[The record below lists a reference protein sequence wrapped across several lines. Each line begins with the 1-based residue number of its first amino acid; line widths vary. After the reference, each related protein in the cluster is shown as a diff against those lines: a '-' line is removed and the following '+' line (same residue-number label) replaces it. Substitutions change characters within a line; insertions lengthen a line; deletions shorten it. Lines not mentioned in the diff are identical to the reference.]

1 VGKVPS
7 SLPGVFPS
15 IIGVRTALV
24 DCDRAANY
32 DDQPMKPNRTT
43 QIILTLLL
51 VALACWLGTS
61 KSFYEGAIMSA
72 FFALALASV
81 LIIHFRV
88 RSSWPD
94 ALLVLGLSCMIA
106 LVDFRL
112 LHFKPWIMDW
122 LAFPGLSSLVVLGLR
137 TVWSEDAKRKELLL
151 AFLPALLFV
160 TSEYFAA
167 TFLEWTSAAHPK
179 VLDLYLF
186 SFDSALHV
194 QFPILL
200 GQAFSTWPT
209 LRFISVIF
217 YIGLPIPIALV
228 YAGRL
233 LRVSEKAIPSFV
245 AFLAT
250 GPVGVIFYNIF
261 PALGPVH
268 LFGNAFPWHP
278 LTVEQASKLFLEPV
292 TIAGPPNAIPSLHMG
307 WVLLVWWYS
316 RGLSWWERS
325 IAFAFL
331 FFTVLATMG
340 TGEHYFVD
348 LVVAFPF
355 ALLME
360 SLCAF
365 SLEFGEKWRTIGIL
379 SGGLGTFGWLMLLRY
394 ATKIFWISPVLP
406 WLACVVTV
414 GFTIICERKLYT
426 AANSF
431 GKNLTGIQGSPLPR
445 D

>member
-1 VGKVPS
+1 
-7 SLPGVFPS
+7 
-15 IIGVRTALV
+15 
-24 DCDRAANY
+24 
-32 DDQPMKPNRTT
+32 MNRTV
-43 QIILTLLL
+43 QIVLTLLL
-51 VALACWLGTS
+51 LALAGWLGAS

-88 RSSWPD
+88 CPSLQD
-94 ALLVLGLSCMIA
+94 AVHVLAISIFIA
-106 LVDFRL
+106 AIDFRV

-122 LAFPGLSSLVVLGLR
+122 LAFPGLSSLIVLGMR
-137 TVWSEDAKRKELLL
+137 TIWVQAADRKRLAL
-151 AFLPALLFV
+151 AFIPSLLFV

-167 TFLEWTSAAHPK
+167 TFLEWTAAAHPK

-194 QFPILL
+194 QFPFLL
-200 GQAFSTWPT
+200 GQAFASWPT
-209 LRFISVIF
+209 LRTVSILF

-233 LRVSEKAIPSFV
+233 LRMEAKAVPSFI

-250 GPVGVIFYNIF
+250 GPIGVIFYNIF

-268 LFGNAFPWHP
+268 LFRQAFPWHP
-278 LTVEQASKLFLEPV
+278 LPVEQAAKLFLEPV
-292 TIAGPPNAIPSLHMG
+292 AITGAPNAIPSLHMG

-340 TGEHYFVD
+340 TGEHYFID
-348 LVVAFPF
+348 LIVAFPF
-355 ALLME
+355 ALLIE

-365 SLEFGEKWRTIGIL
+365 SLSPTNGARLVGIL
-379 SGGLGTFGWLMLLRY
+379 SGFFGTFGWLMLLHY
-394 ATKIFWISPVLP
+394 ATRIFWISPAVP
-406 WLACVVTV
+406 WILCLITVVFSV
-414 GFTIICERKLYT
+414 VWDRKLYAAT
-426 AANSF
+426 AGLKSSASVASAE
-431 GKNLTGIQGSPLPR
+431 LSPTT
-445 D
+445 

>member
-1 VGKVPS
+1 MK
-7 SLPGVFPS
+7 LN
-15 IIGVRTALV
+15 
-24 DCDRAANY
+24 RA
-32 DDQPMKPNRTT
+32 T
-43 QIILTLLL
+43 QIVATLLL
-51 VALACWLGTS
+51 AGMAVWLGAS

-81 LIIHFRV
+81 VIIHFRV
-88 RSSWPD
+88 APSWQD
-94 ALLVLGLSCMIA
+94 AALILGLSCIIA

-122 LAFPGLSSLVVLGLR
+122 FAFPGLSSLIILGWR
-137 TVWSEDAKRKELLL
+137 TIWAEDSRRKRWAL
-151 AFLPALLFV
+151 AFVPSLLFV
-160 TSEYFAA
+160 TSEYFAS
-167 TFLEWTSAAHPK
+167 TFLEWTAAAHPK

-186 SFDSALHV
+186 SFDCSLHV
-194 QFPILL
+194 QIPFLL
-200 GQAFSTWPT
+200 GQAFSSWPT
-209 LRFISVIF
+209 LRLISILF

-233 LRVSEKAIPSFV
+233 LRMSQKAVPSFI

-268 LFGNAFPWHP
+268 LFQQSFPWHP
-278 LTVEQASKLFLEPV
+278 LTVVQASKLFVEPV
-292 TIAGPPNAIPSLHMG
+292 AIAGAPNAIPSLHLG

-340 TGEHYFVD
+340 TGEHYFID
-348 LVVAFPF
+348 LIVAFPF
-355 ALLME
+355 ALLIE

-365 SLEFGEKWRTIGIL
+365 SLSRSAKSRLMGIL
-379 SGGLGTFGWLMLLRY
+379 FGLLGTLGWLLLLHY
-394 ATKIFWISPVLP
+394 ATHLFWISPVVP
-406 WLACVVTV
+406 WLLCAATVVLSLIFDRTLYRAV
-414 GFTIICERKLYT
+414 GALNT
-426 AANSF
+426 
-431 GKNLTGIQGSPLPR
+431 P
-445 D
+445 